1 VFSGIFRRGITVAQ
15 QREGHHRMIDA
26 LFNQTNYVA
35 AKKGLDVIALRQEA
49 IAGNIANL
57 ETPGYQRLDVAPS
70 FNTELERACASGDA
84 RSIAA
89 LRPTLAPDA
98 TAVALGPDGNTVNL
112 ESELLQSNK
121 NYLAHTLE
129 TQLVTGSLL
138 RLKLAI
144 TGKGP

>member
-1 VFSGIFRRGITVAQ
+1 
-15 QREGHHRMIDA
+15 MIDA